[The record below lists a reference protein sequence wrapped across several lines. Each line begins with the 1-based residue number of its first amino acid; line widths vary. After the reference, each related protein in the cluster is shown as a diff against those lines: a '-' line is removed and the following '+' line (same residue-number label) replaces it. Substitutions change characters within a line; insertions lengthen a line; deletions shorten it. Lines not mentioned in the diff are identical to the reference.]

1 MKKLLP
7 LFIAMVTLAFFSC
20 EKELSLENG
29 GNVTNTN
36 IIGADCRI
44 TKIVYADSTT
54 GIGKGSLAAII
65 NSADK
70 AADVTL
76 FDSITS
82 TIDYN
87 SLPVYVGDTIFIN
100 ADEYFVMDVSTF
112 RVNKF
117 HGLIDPT
124 NPFSAEF
131 DESFTYDA
139 SGYLVAKLFSGP
151 LINFGIPYLAVSYT
165 YTGGNLTGMTEID
178 LTTGNLN
185 KDAQLT
191 YYNTN
196 APKNFLYLFPDE
208 DSYAEYTQFLNFG
221 KRPTNAV
228 QNFKIRY
235 YDPGNILKDSLV
247 SSFNNYTKSVDNYV
261 TSVIMQGNDQPSIPA
276 IAGKLK
282 FSYKCK

>member
-7 LFIAMVTLAFFSC
+7 LFFAIATVAFFSC

-29 GNVTNTN
+29 GNVTNDN

-44 TKIVYADSTT
+44 TKIVYADSAT
-54 GIGKGSLAAII
+54 GIGKASLTAII
-65 NSADK
+65 NSSNK
-70 AADVTL
+70 TTDVTV
-76 FDSITS
+76 FDSLTA

-87 SLPVYVGDTIFIN
+87 SVPVYIGDTIHIN
-100 ADEYFVMDVSTF
+100 ADEYFVLDAATL

-124 NPFSAEF
+124 NPFSPQF
-131 DESFTYDA
+131 DAVYTYNA
-139 SGYLVAKLFSGP
+139 SGYLLGKTYSAP
-151 LINFGIPYLAVSYT
+151 LINFGIPYLAVGYT
-165 YTGGNLTGMTEID
+165 YLGGNLTGMTEID

-196 APKNFLYLFPDE
+196 SPKNFLYLFTDE
-208 DSYAEYTQFLNFG
+208 DDYAEYTQFLNFG
-221 KRPTNAV
+221 IRSTNAV
-228 QNFKIRY
+228 QNYKVRY
-235 YDPGNILKDSLV
+235 YNPGNILSDSSV
-247 SSFNNYTKSVDNYV
+247 STFSSYTKSIDNYV
-261 TSVIMQGNDQPSIPA
+261 TSVIMKGDDQPSIPA
-276 IAGKLK
+276 VASKLK

>member
-7 LFIAMVTLAFFSC
+7 LFFAFAIIAFFSC

-29 GNVTNTN
+29 GNVTNNN

-44 TKIVYADSTT
+44 TKIVYADSAS
-54 GIGKGSLAAII
+54 GLGKGSLAAII
-65 NSADK
+65 NSTDK
-70 AADVTL
+70 TVDVTL
-76 FDSITS
+76 FDSITA

-87 SLPVYVGDTIFIN
+87 SLPVYVGDTIYIN
-100 ADEYFVMDVSTF
+100 ADEYFVMDAGTF

-124 NPFSAEF
+124 NPFSAQF
-131 DESFTYDA
+131 DEAFTYDA

-165 YTGGNLTGMTEID
+165 YSGGNLTGMTEID

-191 YYNTN
+191 YYNIN

-228 QNFKIRY
+228 QNLKIRY

-247 SSFNNYTKSVDNYV
+247 SAFNTYSKSVDNYV
-261 TSVIMQGNDQPSIPA
+261 TSVIMSGDDQPSIPA
-276 IAGKLK
+276 VAGKLK

>member
-7 LFIAMVTLAFFSC
+7 FLIAMATVILFSC

-29 GNVTNTN
+29 GNVTNNN

-44 TKIVYADSTT
+44 AKIVYADSAT

-70 AADVTL
+70 VADITL
-76 FDSITS
+76 FDSLTS

-87 SLPVYVGDTIFIN
+87 SLPVFAGDTIYIN
-100 ADEYFVMDVSTF
+100 PDEYFVLDAGTF

-124 NPFSAEF
+124 NPFSPEF
-131 DESFTYDA
+131 DETFTYDA

-165 YTGGNLTGMTEID
+165 YSGGNLTNMTEID
-178 LTTGNLN
+178 LTTGDLN

-196 APKNFLYLFPDE
+196 APKNYLYLFPDE
-208 DSYAEYTQFLNFG
+208 DTYAEYTQFLNFG

-228 QNFKIRY
+228 QNLKIRY
-235 YDPGNILKDSLV
+235 YDPGNLLNDSLV
-247 SSFNNYTKSVDNYV
+247 SGFNNYTKSIDNYV
-261 TSVIMQGNDQPSIPA
+261 TSVIMSGDDQPSIPA
-276 IAGKLK
+276 VAGKLK